1 MVTLEVNGLS
11 FSYPAMDILNE
22 VSFTVN
28 KGDCIAVLGM
38 NGAGKS
44 TLLKCINRVLKK
56 SCGDVSIE
64 GESIDGF
71 SPNELAKR
79 ISYVVQKTSFADMSV
94 FDTVLLGRKP
104 YIVWDTTQSDHE
116 KVRDVLKT
124 MSLDRF
130 ALRNV
135 NNLSGGE
142 AQKVSIAR
150 AIVQETDIMLLDE
163 PTSNLDL
170 KNQLEV
176 VSLIKKIAKEKDI
189 AAVVT
194 MHDINLA
201 LRFAD
206 KFIFLKDREIYA
218 VGGKECVTPE
228 TISDVYGVD
237 VRVVDVEDTTMV
249 IPDDIV

>member
-11 FSYPAMDILNE
+11 FGYPALDILSE
-22 VSFTVN
+22 VSFTVD
-28 KGDCIAVLGM
+28 KGDCIAIMGM

-44 TLLKCINRVLKK
+44 TLLKCMNRILKK
-56 SCGDVSIE
+56 SCGVVSVK
-64 GESIDGF
+64 GECVDGL
-71 SPNELAKR
+71 SQNELAKR
-79 ISYVVQKTSFADMSV
+79 MSYVVQNVNFSDISV

-104 YIVWDTTQSDHE
+104 YIVWDATRSDHE
-116 KVRDVLKT
+116 KVRDVLKM

-130 ALRNV
+130 ALRNA

-170 KNQLEV
+170 KNQMEV
-176 VSLIKKIAKEKDI
+176 ISMIKKIAREKNI

-206 KFIFLKDREIYA
+206 KFIFLKDKEIHTL
-218 VGGKECVTPE
+218 GGCECVTSE
-228 TISDVYGVD
+228 VIEDVYGIE
-237 VRVVDVEDTTMV
+237 VR
-249 IPDDIV
+249 ILDIDGTKIIVPNDID

>member
-11 FSYPAMDILNE
+11 FRYPALDILNK
-22 VSFTVN
+22 VSFMVE
-28 KGDCIAVLGM
+28 KGDCIAIMGM

-56 SCGDVSIE
+56 TCGDVSVE
-64 GESIDGF
+64 GECIDGI
-71 SPNELAKR
+71 SQRELAKKM
-79 ISYVVQKTSFADMSV
+79 SYVVQRTSFANMSV

-104 YIVWDTTQSDHE
+104 YIVWDTTRSDHE

-124 MSLDRF
+124 MSLDKF

-142 AQKVSIAR
+142 AQKVSLAR

-163 PTSNLDL
+163 PTSNLDM

-176 VSLIKKIAKEKDI
+176 ISMIKKIAKEKGI

-206 KFIFLKDREIYA
+206 KFIFLKDKEIYT
-218 VGGKECVTPE
+218 VGGEECVTSK
-228 TISDVYGVD
+228 TIREVYDVEVK
-237 VRVVDVEDTTMV
+237 VVVVDNMRIV
-249 IPDDIV
+249 IPNNIY